1 MHILKRAYPPLFE
14 ASDLREV
21 AGAPS
26 SNVSD
31 MMTLMFSGKVL
42 GIQEVAPFWWESTKN
57 SSIESTG
64 TRICKNYQASTSWG
78 QGPLGMGWKTPFLLY
93 LFLYIFYSYYPWYQ
107 GTIWCQFSF
116 PAPQPNGSSE
126 LSVRSLPVLVAKRG
140 QIFKKSE
147 LSSCL
152 V

>member
-1 MHILKRAYPPLFE
+1 MGILCRAYPPLFE
-14 ASDLREV
+14 ASDLLEV

-64 TRICKNYQASTSWG
+64 TSTQEFARI
-78 QGPLGMGWKTPFLLY
+78 
-93 LFLYIFYSYYPWYQ
+93 I
-107 GTIWCQFSF
+107 
-116 PAPQPNGSSE
+116 
-126 LSVRSLPVLVAKRG
+126 RLVVGNIILHTTLKY
-140 QIFKKSE
+140 F
-147 LSSCL
+147 
-152 V
+152 

>member
-1 MHILKRAYPPLFE
+1 MRILCRAYPPLFE

-64 TRICKNYQASTSWG
+64 TSTQEFTQIMYQAST
-78 QGPLGMGWKTPFLLY
+78 
-93 LFLYIFYSYYPWYQ
+93 
-107 GTIWCQFSF
+107 
-116 PAPQPNGSSE
+116 A
-126 LSVRSLPVLVAKRG
+126 
-140 QIFKKSE
+140 
-147 LSSCL
+147 
-152 V
+152 

>member
-1 MHILKRAYPPLFE
+1 MSRVYPPLFE

-64 TRICKNYQASTSWG
+64 TRICTNYQAST
-78 QGPLGMGWKTPFLLY
+78 
-93 LFLYIFYSYYPWYQ
+93 
-107 GTIWCQFSF
+107 
-116 PAPQPNGSSE
+116 
-126 LSVRSLPVLVAKRG
+126 R
-140 QIFKKSE
+140 
-147 LSSCL
+147 
-152 V
+152 